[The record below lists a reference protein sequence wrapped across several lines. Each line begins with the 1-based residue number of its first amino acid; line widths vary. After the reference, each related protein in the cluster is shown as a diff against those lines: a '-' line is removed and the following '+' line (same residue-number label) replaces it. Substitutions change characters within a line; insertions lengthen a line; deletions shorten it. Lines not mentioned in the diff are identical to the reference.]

1 MPALITLGL
10 QLVLSFAWCVLARKW
25 YFRRYPPRR
34 TAVIHDMRTGLE
46 EQIASHGLSAKF
58 NIVKNLTVEEAL
70 ADLSCLDDIEAVF
83 LSGIHSHERNVIL
96 KQCVEQD
103 ILTFI
108 IPRIGDTIMSSAVQ
122 QPLCHIP
129 MLRVQRYNPQPEY
142 LIIKRCMDIVISLL
156 MLIVMAIPMCVIALL
171 VKRDGGPVIYSQ
183 TRLTKDGRP
192 FRLLKFRSMRVDA
205 DQSGGIRMS
214 SVHDDRITPV
224 GRVIRPCRLD
234 ELPQLFN
241 ILKGD
246 MSLVGP
252 RPERLEHH
260 QLYES
265 QIPEF
270 RLRLQCKA
278 GLTGYAQVYGK
289 YNTTPYDKLNMDL
302 MYIAHPSI
310 WEDLKL
316 IFATFAILF
325 RPESSEG
332 IEDGKTNVT
341 DSE

>member
-1 MPALITLGL
+1 M
-10 QLVLSFAWCVLARKW
+10 
-25 YFRRYPPRR
+25 
-34 TAVIHDMRTGLE
+34 
-46 EQIASHGLSAKF
+46 
-58 NIVKNLTVEEAL
+58 
-70 ADLSCLDDIEAVF
+70 F
-83 LSGIHSHERNVIL
+83 LSGVHSHDRNVIL
-96 KQCVEQD
+96 KHCVEQG
-103 ILTFI
+103 ILAFI
-108 IPRIGDTIMSSAVQ
+108 VPRIGDTIMSGAIR

-129 MLRVQRYNPQPEY
+129 MLRVERYNPTPEY
-142 LIIKRCMDIVISLL
+142 LIIKRCGDILISLL
-156 MLIVMAIPMCVIALL
+156 MLTVMAIPMGIIALC
-171 VKRDGGPVIYSQ
+171 VRSDGGPAIYRQ
-183 TRLTKDGRP
+183 TRLTRDGRP

-205 DQSGGIRMS
+205 EDDGVIRMS
-214 SVHDDRITPV
+214 SQHDDRVTPV
-224 GRVIRPCRLD
+224 GRIIRPCRLD

-260 QLYES
+260 VLYES

-302 MYIAHPSI
+302 MYIAHPSV

-316 IFATFAILF
+316 LFATVAILF
-325 RPESSEG
+325 RRDSAEG
-332 IEDGKTNVT
+332 IEDGKNNVT
-341 DSE
+341 D